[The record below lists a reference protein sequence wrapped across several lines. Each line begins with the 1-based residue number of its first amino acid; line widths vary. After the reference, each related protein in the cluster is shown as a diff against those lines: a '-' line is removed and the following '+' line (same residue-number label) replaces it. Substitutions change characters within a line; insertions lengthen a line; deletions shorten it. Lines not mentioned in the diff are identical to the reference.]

1 MTEIAILA
9 SGNGSNAENIAEYF
23 LGNSDI
29 RVALIL
35 SNKPDALV
43 HERAAK
49 LGIPSFT
56 FTKAEFDD
64 GMEILEI
71 LREYD
76 IDFIVLAGFLLKIS
90 QPLLDA
96 FSGHIIN
103 IHPALLP
110 KHGGKGMYGDRVH
123 QAVID
128 ANETESGITIHYVN
142 EHYDEGNIIFQAICK
157 VEPDDNCETL
167 AARVHALEYAH
178 FPRVI
183 EAVIKEQ
190 PYPEEG

>member
-1 MTEIAILA
+1 MTRIAIIA
-9 SGNGSNAENIAEYF
+9 SGSGSNAENIAKYF
-23 LGNSDI
+23 KGHAEVHIS
-29 RVALIL
+29 LIL
-35 SNKPDALV
+35 SNNSDAYV

-56 FTKAEFDD
+56 FTKAEFDE
-64 GMEILEI
+64 GKEILEV
-71 LREYD
+71 LREYE

-90 QPLLDA
+90 QPLLEA
-96 FSGHIIN
+96 YAERIVN

-110 KHGGKGMYGDRVH
+110 KYGGKGMYGDRVH

-128 ANETESGITIHYVN
+128 ASETESGITIHYVN

-183 EAVIKEQ
+183 EAVIKNSIH
-190 PYPEEG
+190 

>member
-90 QPLLDA
+90 QPLLDD